1 MDLFNLTNFL
11 VMKLDILVFGAH
23 PDDVE
28 LGCGGTVI
36 KEVQKGKKVG
46 IIDLTRGELGT
57 RGTTETRNAETKA
70 ATEIMGVAIRENMD
84 CKDGFFKDDEKH
96 KLALIKKIRQYC
108 PDIVITN
115 AVSDRHSDHGRDSQI
130 TIDACFLSGL
140 EKIETEQE
148 VWRPKAIYHYIQ
160 FNNFTPDI
168 VVDITEQMDAKLLAV
183 KAYATQFFNADSKE
197 SETLIS
203 SQGFLDSVSYR
214 AKDLGRQSNCEYAE
228 GFLAHQIP
236 KIDSLF
242 DIV

>member
-1 MDLFNLTNFL
+1 
-11 VMKLDILVFGAH
+11 MKLDILVFGAH

-46 IIDLTRGELGT
+46 VIDLTRGELGT
-57 RGTTETRNAETKA
+57 RGTAKTRNAETKV

-84 CKDGFFKDDEKH
+84 FKDGFFKDDEQH
-96 KLALIKKIRQYC
+96 KLDLIKKIRQYR
-108 PDIVITN
+108 PDIIITN
-115 AVSDRHSDHGRDSQI
+115 AVSDRHPDHGRGSEI

-140 EKIETEQE
+140 AKIETEQE
-148 VWRPKAIYHYIQ
+148 VWRPRAIYHYIQ
-160 FNNFTPDI
+160 FNTLNPDI
-168 VVDITEQMDAKLLAV
+168 VVDITKQMDVKLLAV

-197 SETLIS
+197 SETIIS

-228 GFLAHQIP
+228 GFITHQLS
-236 KIDSLF
+236 KIESLL
-242 DIV
+242 DIK